1 MERERETMR
10 HPRTGRALIAVL
22 AASMLVAT
30 ACGGGTPAASS
41 SPGASGSAAA
51 SEQPQ
56 QGGQIVEGTI
66 SDIATMQPVLVGDT
80 SSGRVT
86 GLLYDTLLQQDP
98 KTGEVKPRMATYTTS
113 SDGLTYTF
121 TINDKANWSDGKPVI
136 AQDWLTG
143 LMAVGISAKTVRK
156 SSFQDV
162 VGFNEF
168 CRPAGKQCKATA
180 STISGV
186 TIDSANPKKF
196 SVKMSKVS
204 CPAIIDLIGYTIP
217 TQVFGKYVTATSK
230 PEDIDSAPENTN
242 PAVVSGPFT
251 FKEWRK
257 GDQIILAKNAN
268 YWQGAPNVDQ
278 YVYKVVA
285 NLTAITNGLKA
296 GELTFGGIPA
306 KDLAEI
312 QTVDTLKITKYQNL
326 GYTYIGWNTVS
337 PTAVG
342 LADKRVRQ
350 ALAYGIDMD
359 AVIKAVVFGEATK
372 QVAHHVPVQWAYP
385 DSQLEQYKYDKAK
398 AQQLLKDAGW
408 TPGSDGILVNKD
420 GKKFN
425 LTISTNSGNT
435 ERETLAQVA
444 ADQYKQLGIN
454 AVAKPEAFQGL
465 VTKLTTGDQTL
476 EATIIGWSL
485 GGDPDPYS
493 IWHSSQVP
501 DAAKGVTG
509 FGFTGFKDPALD
521 KSIEEGRNP
530 TNGDC
535 STAARKKQY
544 ETFNKILNENQP
556 YNFGYSNNTIAVAQ
570 KSLQNFAPA
579 SFSTIYNVHQWW
591 IKK

>member
-1 MERERETMR
+1 MR
-10 HPRTGRALIAVL
+10 HPRTGRALITVL
-22 AASMLVAT
+22 AASLMVAT
-30 ACGGGTPAASS
+30 ACTSGSPSTSS
-41 SPGASGSAAA
+41 SPSASAATT
-51 SEQPQ
+51 EQPQ
-56 QGGQIVEGTI
+56 TGGRVVEGTI
-66 SDIATMQPVLVGDT
+66 SDIATMQPVLVNDT
-80 SSGRVT
+80 ASGRIT
-86 GLLYDTLLQQDP
+86 ALLYDNLLQQDA

-113 SDGLTYTF
+113 TDGLTYTF
-121 TINDKANWSDGKPVI
+121 TINDKAVWSDGKPVI

-143 LMAVGISAKTVRK
+143 LMAVGLSAKTVRK
-156 SSFQDV
+156 SSFQDIQ
-162 VGFNEF
+162 GFNDF
-168 CRPAGKQCKATA
+168 CKGTSQCKGTA
-180 STISGV
+180 SSISGV
-186 TIDSANPKKF
+186 TIDSSNPKKF
-196 SVKMSKVS
+196 SVKMTKVS
-204 CPAIIDLIGYTIP
+204 CPAIIDLIGYTLP
-217 TQVFGKYVTATSK
+217 SQVFGKYVTATSK
-230 PEDIDSAPENTN
+230 PEDFDNAPENTN
-242 PAVVSGPFT
+242 PTVVSGPFK
-251 FKEWRK
+251 FSEWRK
-257 GDQIILAKNAN
+257 GDQVILNKNDT
-268 YWQGAPNVDQ
+268 YWQGAPYVDQ

-285 NLTAITNGLKA
+285 NQTAITNGLKT
-296 GELTFGGIPA
+296 GELTFGGIQA
-306 KDLAEI
+306 KDLADM
-312 QTVDTLKITKYQNL
+312 QTVDTVKITKYQNL
-326 GYTYIGWNTVS
+326 GYTFIGWNTAS

-385 DSQLEQYKYDKAK
+385 DTALEQYKYDKAK

-408 TPGSDGILVNKD
+408 TAGSDGILVNSA

-485 GGDPDPYS
+485 GGDPDPYQ
-493 IWHSSQVP
+493 IWHSSQIP
-501 DAAKGVTG
+501 DAAKGTTG
-509 FGFTGFKDPALD
+509 FGFTAFKDPAMD
-521 KSIEEGRNP
+521 KAIEEGRNP
-530 TNGDC
+530 SNGDC

-556 YNFGYSNNTIAVAQ
+556 YNFGYANNVLAVSQ

-579 SFSTIYNVHQWW
+579 SFSTVYNVYQWW